1 MHIFIAKELGGL
13 PKLLER
19 QLNAANIVKS
29 TSQRH
34 YFGHDMWLVFVSN
47 KDEISLNSIK
57 NVLRNSTIRLDS
69 GIFCFNKNESGK
81 VFSFHSN

>member
-1 MHIFIAKELGGL
+1 MHIFIAKELRVL

-19 QLNAANIVKS
+19 QLNAAKIVKS

-47 KDEISLNSIK
+47 NDEISLNSIK

-69 GIFCFNKNESGK
+69 GIFCFNKNERGK

>member
-1 MHIFIAKELGGL
+1 MHIFIAKELRGL
-13 PKLLER
+13 PKILER
-19 QLNAANIVKS
+19 QLNAAKIVKS

-47 KDEISLNSIK
+47 KDEMSLNSIK
-57 NVLRNSTIRLDS
+57 NLLRNSTIRLDS
-69 GIFCFNKNESGK
+69 GIFCFNKNERGK